1 MANVGYNMK
10 TNLKYIYEMV
20 EGEQQPTMT
29 KEEKAELVNA
39 MKNFSTMGKTVYSNK
54 NLKEVTENVR
64 DIIERTDRLMQENG
78 DWFDSVTTKR
88 NMKTIHE
95 AYKTFESTA
104 QEMTQLQ
111 QRMEAAYEDVA
122 TNLSRYFDV
131 Q

>member
-1 MANVGYNMK
+1 MK

-20 EGEQQPTMT
+20 ESEQQPTMT
-29 KEEKAELVNA
+29 KEEKAELVSA
-39 MKNFSTMGKTVYSNK
+39 MKNFSKMGETVYSNK

-64 DIIERTDRLMQENG
+64 GIIERTERLMQENG
-78 DWFDSVTTKR
+78 DWFDAVTTKR
-88 NMKTIHE
+88 NMKTIQE

-122 TNLSRYFDV
+122 TNLGRYFDV